1 MLLSDSVLC
10 AKFPHSDPKD
20 VLMVVL
26 VKAVA
31 ARMKCMFIVRLHE
44 AAADVQDNC
53 TCVLQSAVRVHLLP
67 PCHLR
72 MMTDIKADESSE
84 ESEDENSTVRSLS
97 CKMQRKVFSVLAK
110 KKWARHFLS
119 DALVQFLDQLY
130 SLLKVQYSAKD
141 SKKIVNNIIR
151 LFGKVYLLSRGEQLS
166 PDETRALN
174 DVERQLRNFLLTMI
188 SFHDLDYTYD
198 PTFLSDKLDCICT
211 GLTKVVDHHL
221 TEKSK
226 ARILMV
232 GRSLRNKEF
241 LDSMYKPDSRVPD
254 VDSFFLCAKQL
265 IDKWET

>member
-1 MLLSDSVLC
+1 
-10 AKFPHSDPKD
+10 
-20 VLMVVL
+20 
-26 VKAVA
+26 
-31 ARMKCMFIVRLHE
+31 
-44 AAADVQDNC
+44 
-53 TCVLQSAVRVHLLP
+53 
-67 PCHLR
+67 